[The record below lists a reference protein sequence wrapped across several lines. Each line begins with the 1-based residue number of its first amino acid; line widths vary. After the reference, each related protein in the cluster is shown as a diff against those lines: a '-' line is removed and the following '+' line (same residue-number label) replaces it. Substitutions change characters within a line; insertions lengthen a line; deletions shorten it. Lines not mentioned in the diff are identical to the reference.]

1 MEQIWSLV
9 WQIHSLKNAFV
20 PQARPTAGPGRQSR
34 VESVPYQ
41 CCWFPQHNRPGF
53 HLVSHRILRN
63 LGDFHWKKQ
72 DNCSAACSLQGP
84 RGCEAA
90 QAPGAMAAVVA
101 GGGLQI
107 TRIAAYRACL
117 PLLEGRYRWGDGK
130 FVDVFDTTVVRVE
143 TNVPGLVGHGE
154 NCPLG
159 ANYLPMFPAAT
170 RAGISELAPH
180 LLGHDPT
187 RLGALNSRMD
197 WLMTGQPAP
206 KSAIDMACW
215 DILGKVAGLPVC
227 ELLGGRHTDEGYD
240 LYRAISQDAAE
251 AMAQNVRQYVE
262 EGYSKFQLKVGG
274 RPHED
279 IERISGSEPSA
290 PCWTPRQRRQASTT
304 RSSATPTPAG
314 CGTRHCR
321 LSIASGISMSTL
333 RCPARPT
340 TSARLSVSTRTSRSF
355 STSAFKTSG

>member
-1 MEQIWSLV
+1 MRPGLGARAGRIARV
-9 WQIHSLKNAFV
+9 AV
-20 PQARPTAGPGRQSR
+20 PC
-34 VESVPYQ
+34 Q

-227 ELLGGRHTDEGYD
+227 ELLGERHTDEGYD

-279 IERISGSEPSA
+279 IERIRAVRAVLDAQTAQTGQYHPLICDANAGWLRHEALQVVNSVRNLDVYIEMPCATYDECQTVREHTHLPFILDECIQDIGMMVRILSDRSA
-290 PCWTPRQRRQASTT
+290 D
-304 RSSATPTPAG
+304 G
-314 CGTRHCR
+314 EYVNGR
-321 LSIASGISMSTL
+321 LTA
-333 RCPARPT
+333 
-340 TSARLSVSTRTSRSF
+340 
-355 STSAFKTSG
+355 